1 MVVVADSSFAALE
14 LLWALCQMSRPVHI
28 ITRLRLDAQLYRPAP
43 LRRSKQMGRPRKVG
57 NDAWTALVNNPYT
70 PWQTVEM
77 KDWYGRGDYPTRHLS
92 NRSLVQNWDASRAHS
107 LGLD

>member
-1 MVVVADSSFAALE
+1 VVADSSFAALE

-43 LRRSKQMGRPRKVG
+43 LRRSNKWAVPEGGRTGLK
-57 NDAWTALVNNPYT
+57 ALVNNPYT
-70 PWQTVEM
+70 LADSGDEGLVWS
-77 KDWYGRGDYPTRHLS
+77 GDYPARHLS
-92 NRSLVQNWDASRAHS
+92 NRLVQNWDASRAHS

>member
-1 MVVVADSSFAALE
+1 MLNCIDQHRFVAQTNGPS
-14 LLWALCQMSRPVHI
+14 
-28 ITRLRLDAQLYRPAP
+28 
-43 LRRSKQMGRPRKVG
+43 RKVG
-57 NDAWTALVNNPYT
+57 KRLPGLKALVNNPYT

-77 KDWYGRGDYPTRHLS
+77 KDWYGRGDYPRHLS